1 MTAGQ
6 VGTSGEAGHRLD
18 TLELL
23 TLKSHRI
30 KESSFLFFFPPKG
43 FFFLINKKYIY
54 SHNEK

>member
-30 KESSFLFFFPPKG
+30 KESSFLFFFLLKG
-43 FFFLINKKYIY
+43 FFFN
-54 SHNEK
+54 